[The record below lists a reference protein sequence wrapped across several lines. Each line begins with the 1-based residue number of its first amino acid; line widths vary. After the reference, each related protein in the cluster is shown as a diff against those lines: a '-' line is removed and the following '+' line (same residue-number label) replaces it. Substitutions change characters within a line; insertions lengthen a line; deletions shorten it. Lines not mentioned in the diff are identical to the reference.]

1 MKFLLRPGW
10 IGLILLVAVFSALCF
25 TLLAPWQFGRDQET
39 ETRNAAI
46 QNSFRAAPQPLEQV
60 LPGQQAP
67 DVRTEW
73 TKVSFHGHYLPRG
86 ETLAWLRTVQGEP
99 AIEVLA
105 PFQLDDGQTLLVDRG
120 FLRPVHV
127 TDPPAYPPPPAGPVT
142 VTARVRADETD
153 SDHRP
158 TFTRGGHLWTYAV
171 DSRTVGAGTNIPMR
185 PGYFALAEN
194 QPGVLNP
201 LPLPQLQTGPYFS
214 YALQWI
220 VFGIMAPAGAIYLI
234 YNEIRYPRSQG
245 GRPAPA
251 AGSRP
256 VPAEPREPQA
266 DRPQTGQPRS
276 RTAEPQTPQSRTAQ
290 SRSEQPKS
298 AAPAPARRPK
308 VRSWR
313 AQKRSVA
320 AAIAEEERR
329 EEAER
334 AEQGSGSEPRSDEA
348 DSATSTESGQAT
360 GNS

>member
-1 MKFLLRPGW
+1 MPRRSRPLGPRSAEPQVTPAADETGSGNPGTGAAALAAYRGGVRLKFLLRPGW
-10 IGLILLVAVFSALCF
+10 IALILLVAVFSALCF

-39 ETRNAAI
+39 EARNAAI
-46 QNSFRAAPQPLEQV
+46 QNSFHAAPQPLDQV

-73 TKVSFHGHYLPRG
+73 TKVQFRGHYLPRG

-99 AIEVLA
+99 AIEVLT
-105 PFQLDDGQTLLVDRG
+105 PFQLDNGQTLLVDRG

-127 TDPPAYPPPPAGPVT
+127 TDPPAYAPPPSGPVT
-142 VTARVRADETD
+142 VTARVRSDETD

-158 TFTRGGHLWTYAV
+158 TFPRGGHLWTYAV
-171 DSRTVGAGTNIPMR
+171 DSKTVGAGTNIPLR

-194 QPGVLNP
+194 QPGVLEP

-220 VFGIMAPAGAIYLI
+220 VFGIMAPGGAIYLI
-234 YNEIRYPRSQG
+234 YNEIRYPRNQG

-251 AGSRP
+251 GGNRP
-256 VPAEPREPQA
+256 APTEPERPEAPEPAAE
-266 DRPQTGQPRS
+266 
-276 RTAEPQTPQSRTAQ
+276 RTAP
-290 SRSEQPKS
+290 
-298 AAPAPARRPK
+298 RPK

-313 AQKRSVA
+313 AKKRSVA

-334 AEQGSGSEPRSDEA
+334 AERTSGSE
-348 DSATSTESGQAT
+348 
-360 GNS
+360 

>member
-1 MKFLLRPGW
+1 LKFLLRPGW
-10 IGLILLVAVFSALCF
+10 IALILLVAVFSALCF

-46 QNSFRAAPQPLEQV
+46 QNSFHAAPQPLEQV

-142 VTARVRADETD
+142 LTARVRADETD

-158 TFTRGGHLWTYAV
+158 TFPRGGHLWTYAV
-171 DSRTVGAGTNIPMR
+171 DSATVGAGTNIPMR

-220 VFGIMAPAGAIYLI
+220 VFGIMAPAGALYLI
-234 YNEIRYPRSQG
+234 YNEIRYPRGQG

-251 AGSRP
+251 AGSQP
-256 VPAEPREPQA
+256 VAAEPPEPRSAEARTDQPQA
-266 DRPQTGQPRS
+266 AKSQAGEPRTS
-276 RTAEPQTPQSRTAQ
+276 GA
-290 SRSEQPKS
+290 KS

-334 AEQGSGSEPRSDEA
+334 AEQNSGSERSTDEA
-348 DSATSTESGQAT
+348 DSTTSPESGRTASN
-360 GNS
+360 G